1 MNRLNIV
8 LAVLGIGLALLIF
21 NNNTG
26 TTFGMR
32 NDDFARVVYL
42 LPIALMMSAAVW
54 ASRYTVSQSIRNLLI
69 WFVIIMALATA
80 YIYRKDAEQVGNR
93 VFAGLMP
100 GHAVVVTT
108 SEGGQEVILHK
119 RSNGHFEARVM
130 INGQPI
136 DMLIDTGASTIALSQ
151 EDAERVGIIPENL
164 TYSMTVWTAN
174 GRARA
179 APVELGSVAIGP
191 IKRRDVEASV
201 AEAGKLD
208 QSLLG
213 MSFLETLGSMQMQT
227 DELRLRD

>member
-8 LAVLGIGLALLIF
+8 LAILGIGLALLIF
-21 NNNTG
+21 NNNGG
-26 TTFGMR
+26 TTFGMH

-42 LPIALMMSAAVW
+42 VPIAVMMSAAVW
-54 ASRYTVSQSIRNLLI
+54 ASRHTVSQSIRNLLI

-80 YIYRKDAEQVGNR
+80 YIYRQDAEQVGNR

-119 RSNGHFEARVM
+119 RSNGHFEARVK

-136 DMLIDTGASTIALSQ
+136 DMLIDTGASTIALSP

-164 TYSMTVWTAN
+164 TYSMTVLTAN

>member
-26 TTFGMR
+26 TPFGMR

-164 TYSMTVWTAN
+164 TYSMTVLTAN

-191 IKRRDVEASV
+191 IERRDVEASV

>member
-8 LAVLGIGLALLIF
+8 LAILGIGLALLIF

-26 TTFGMR
+26 STFGMR

-69 WFVIIMALATA
+69 WLVIIMALATA
-80 YIYRKDAEQVGNR
+80 YIYRHDAEQVGNR

-119 RSNGHFEARVM
+119 RSNGHFEAVVK

-164 TYSMTVWTAN
+164 TYSMTVLTAN

-191 IKRRDVEASV
+191 IRRRDVEASV

>member
-1 MNRLNIV
+1 MSRLNV
-8 LAVLGIGLALLIF
+8 ALAIIGIGLALLVF
-21 NNNTG
+21 NNSSG
-26 TTFGMR
+26 TTFGID
-32 NDDFARVVYL
+32 NDDFAGIVYL
-42 LPIALMMSAAVW
+42 VPLALVMGAGIW
-54 ASRYTVSQSIRNLLI
+54 ASRHTASQSLRNLLI
-69 WFVIIMALATA
+69 WLVIIMALATA
-80 YIYRKDAEQVGNR
+80 YIYRRDAQQVGDR
-93 VFAGLMP
+93 LMAGLVP

-119 RSNGHFEARVM
+119 LLNGHFEAQVM

-136 DMLIDTGASTIALSQ
+136 DMLVDTGASTIALSQ
-151 EDAERVGIIPENL
+151 KDAERVGIIPENL
-164 TYSMTVWTAN
+164 TYSMTVITAN

-191 IKRRDVEASV
+191 ILRRDVQATV
-201 AEAGKLD
+201 AEDGKLD

>member
-8 LAVLGIGLALLIF
+8 LAILGIGLALLVF
-21 NNNTG
+21 NSNTG
-26 TTFGMR
+26 TTFGMH
-32 NDDFARVVYL
+32 NDDFARIVYL

-54 ASRYTVSQSIRNLLI
+54 GSRHTVSQSLRNLLI
-69 WFVIIMALATA
+69 WFVVIMALATA
-80 YIYRKDAEQVGNR
+80 YIYRYDAERVGNR
-93 VFAGLMP
+93 LFAGLLP

-119 RSNGHFEARVM
+119 RSSGHFETVVK

-151 EDAERVGIIPENL
+151 EDAARVGIIPENL
-164 TYSMTVWTAN
+164 TYSMSVMTAN
-174 GRARA
+174 GRASA
-179 APVELGSVAIGP
+179 APVELGSVSIGP
-191 IKRRDVEASV
+191 IKRHDVKASV

>member
-8 LAVLGIGLALLIF
+8 LAILGIGLALLVF

-26 TTFGMR
+26 STFGMR

-42 LPIALMMSAAVW
+42 VPIALMMSAAVW
-54 ASRYTVSQSIRNLLI
+54 ASRHTVSQSIRNLLI

-80 YIYRKDAEQVGNR
+80 YIYRRDAEQVGNR
-93 VFAGLMP
+93 LFAGLMP

-119 RSNGHFEARVM
+119 RSNGHFEAKVM

-164 TYSMTVWTAN
+164 TYSQTVLTAN

-201 AEAGKLD
+201 AEAGRLD

>member
-1 MNRLNIV
+1 MNRLNIA
-8 LAVLGIGLALLIF
+8 LAIIGIGLALLLF
-21 NNNTG
+21 NNNSG
-26 TTFGMR
+26 TTFGMQ

-42 LPIALMMSAAVW
+42 LPLSLMMAAGIW
-54 ASRYTVSQSIRNLLI
+54 ASRQTVSQSLRNLLI
-69 WFVIIMALATA
+69 WLVIIMALSTA
-80 YIYRKDAEQVGNR
+80 YVYRRDAQEVGSR
-93 VFAGLMP
+93 LFAGLVP

-119 RSNGHFEARVM
+119 LSNGHFQAEVM

-136 DMLIDTGASTIALSQ
+136 DMLVDTGASSIALSR

-164 TYSMTVWTAN
+164 TYSMTMITAN

-179 APVELGSVAIGP
+179 APVELGSVAVGP
-191 IKRRDVEASV
+191 IVRRDVEATV
-201 AEAGKLD
+201 AEEGKLD

>member
-8 LAVLGIGLALLIF
+8 LAILGIGLALLIF
-21 NNNTG
+21 NNNGG
-26 TTFGMR
+26 TTFGMH

-42 LPIALMMSAAVW
+42 VPIAVMMSAAVW
-54 ASRYTVSQSIRNLLI
+54 ASRHTVSQSIRNLLI

-80 YIYRKDAEQVGNR
+80 YIYRQDAEQVGNR

-100 GHAVVVTT
+100 GHAIVVTT

-119 RSNGHFEARVM
+119 RSNGRFEARVK

-136 DMLIDTGASTIALSQ
+136 DMLIDTGASTIALSP

-164 TYSMTVWTAN
+164 TYSMTVLTAN

>member
-8 LAVLGIGLALLIF
+8 LAVMGIGLVLLVF
-21 NNNTG
+21 NNSGG
-26 TTFGMR
+26 TTFGMDN
-32 NDDFARVVYL
+32 NDFVNIVYL
-42 LPIALMMSAAVW
+42 LPLALVMGAGIW
-54 ASRYTVSQSIRNLLI
+54 ASRHTASQSLRNLLI
-69 WFVIIMALATA
+69 WFVIIMALATG
-80 YIYRKDAEQVGNR
+80 YIYRRDATEMGDR
-93 VFAGLMP
+93 VLAGLVP
-100 GHAVVVTT
+100 GRAVVVTT

-119 RSNGHFEARVM
+119 LMNGHFEAEVM

-136 DMLIDTGASTIALSQ
+136 DMLVDTGASTVALSQ
-151 EDAERVGIIPENL
+151 ADAERVGIIPENL
-164 TYSMTVWTAN
+164 TYSMTVATAN

-191 IKRRDVEASV
+191 ILRHDVQATV
-201 AEAGKLD
+201 AEAGRLD

>member
-8 LAVLGIGLALLIF
+8 LAILGIGLALLVF

-26 TTFGMR
+26 STFGMR
-32 NDDFARVVYL
+32 NDDFARFVYL
-42 LPIALMMSAAVW
+42 VPIALMMSAAVW
-54 ASRYTVSQSIRNLLI
+54 ASRHTVSQSIRNLLI
-69 WFVIIMALATA
+69 WFVIIMALATT
-80 YIYRKDAEQVGNR
+80 YIYRRDAEQVGNR
-93 VFAGLMP
+93 LFAGLMP

-119 RSNGHFEARVM
+119 RSNGHFEAKVM

-164 TYSMTVWTAN
+164 TYSQTVLTAN

-191 IKRRDVEASV
+191 IKRRDVQASV
-201 AEAGKLD
+201 AEAGRLD